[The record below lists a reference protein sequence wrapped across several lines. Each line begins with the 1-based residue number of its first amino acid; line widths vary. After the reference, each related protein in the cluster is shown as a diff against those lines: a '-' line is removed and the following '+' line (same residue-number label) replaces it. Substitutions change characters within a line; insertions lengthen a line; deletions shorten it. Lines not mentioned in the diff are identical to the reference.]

1 MLLKISKFSPTRNC
15 EQLFDPIDIKLSSGE
30 IVCILGPS
38 GKGKTSIFESV
49 RNKCDYR
56 GVIELSSNTFSVWQK
71 SEQFF
76 PWFTI
81 RKNILFANKTDTDYI
96 NIAKKWK
103 IDHLLD
109 RYPGQVSGG
118 QLQRFVLIRA
128 VISGNKILL
137 CDESLNSLDSYTAI
151 EIAKDFKKIV
161 QEKQLGCLW
170 ITHNPVE
177 NDILADRT
185 IKI

>member
-1 MLLKISKFSPTRNC
+1 MLLKISNFSPTRNC
-15 EQLFDPIDIKLSSGE
+15 KQLFDPIDIKLSGGQ

-49 RNKCDYR
+49 RNKCDYQ
-56 GVIELSSNTFSVWQK
+56 GNIELSSTTFSVWQK

-81 RKNILFANKTDTDYI
+81 RKNILFANKEDTDYI
-96 NIAKKWK
+96 AIAKKWK

-109 RYPGQVSGG
+109 RLPGQVSGG
-118 QLQRFVLIRA
+118 QLQRFILIRA
-128 VISGNKILL
+128 VISRHKILL
-137 CDESLNSLDSYTAI
+137 CDESLNSLDSYTAH
-151 EIAKDFKKIV
+151 EIANDFKKIV
-161 QEKQLGCLW
+161 QEKKLGCLW

-177 NDILADRT
+177 NDILADIT